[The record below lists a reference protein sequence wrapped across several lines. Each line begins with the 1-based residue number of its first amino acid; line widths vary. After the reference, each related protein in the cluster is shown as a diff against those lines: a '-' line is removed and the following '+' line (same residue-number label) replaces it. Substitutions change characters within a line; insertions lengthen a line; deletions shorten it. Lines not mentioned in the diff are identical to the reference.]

1 MNDDFMLTP
10 IKRVKKVREA
20 KVEKSR
26 KAAVA
31 EQGGLS
37 WKFVSPGLIGV
48 PDQIEFYG
56 VAAMMEITGMT
67 REACVALLAT
77 AIQLTE
83 VKAPG
88 KKPRPEQMRRHA
100 ELRALGFTV
109 NIIDTP

>member
-1 MNDDFMLTP
+1 MLAP
-10 IKRVKKVREA
+10 LKKVRKVREA

-31 EQGGLS
+31 EQGGMS
-37 WKFVSPGLIGV
+37 WKFTSPGLKGV

-56 VAAMMEITGMT
+56 VEPMMAATGFT
-67 REACVALLAT
+67 REACIALLAS
-77 AIQLTE
+77 AVQLTE

-88 KKPRPEQMRRHA
+88 KKPRPEQLRRHA